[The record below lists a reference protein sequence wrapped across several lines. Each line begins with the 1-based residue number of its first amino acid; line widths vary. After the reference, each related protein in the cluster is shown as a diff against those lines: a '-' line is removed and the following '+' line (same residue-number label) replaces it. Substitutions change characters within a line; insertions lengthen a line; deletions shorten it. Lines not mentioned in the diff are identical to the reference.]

1 MKGNSGRGPWPPN
14 FWSAVTGHRFSLEL
28 KERAATS
35 RSIPKTMQ
43 LKIVVLPG
51 DGVGPEVIE
60 QAVLVLREIAN
71 IHGHNFQFTEHD
83 AGGMAIK
90 RWGSPLPGATLDAC
104 LGAGAVLLG
113 AVGSPDFDH
122 LPADQRP
129 EAGLLQLRRALGG
142 FANLRPISSFQA
154 LAGAS
159 PLRREIIEG
168 VDILFVRELL
178 GGLYF
183 GEPRGLISQNGSSS
197 AFNTMRYTVSEIERV
212 ARVAFAAAGRR
223 RGKVTSVDK
232 ANVLETSQLW
242 RQTVARVALE
252 YPQVTLDHLYV
263 DAAAMHII
271 TNPKRFDVILTENLF
286 GDILSD
292 EASVISG
299 SLGMLASGTVGGA
312 VDLYEPVH
320 GSAPDIAGKGIA
332 NPLGAI
338 ASAAM
343 LLRETGGLEDEAME
357 IDEAIGA
364 VLAAGY
370 RTMDI
375 APGTSG
381 QLIGTVEMGQL
392 VAEAVAEIANM
403 RHAYHAV

>member
-1 MKGNSGRGPWPPN
+1 M
-14 FWSAVTGHRFSLEL
+14 H
-28 KERAATS
+28 
-35 RSIPKTMQ
+35 

-51 DGVGPEVIE
+51 DGVGPEVIA
-60 QAVLVLREIAN
+60 QAVLVLQEIAN
-71 IHGHNFQFTEHD
+71 IHGHTFEFAEHD
-83 AGGMAIK
+83 AGGVAIS
-90 RWGSPLPGATLDAC
+90 RWGSPLPRTTLDAC
-104 LGAGAVLLG
+104 VGADAVLLG

-122 LPADQRP
+122 LAPDRRP
-129 EAGLLQLRRALGG
+129 EAGLLLLRRTLGG
-142 FANLRPISSFQA
+142 FANLRPITYFRA

-159 PLRREIIEG
+159 PLRSEIIQDA
-168 VDILFVRELL
+168 DILFVRELL

-183 GEPRGLISQNGSSS
+183 GEPRGLISQNGSSA

-212 ARVAFAAAGRR
+212 ARVAFAAATRR
-223 RGKVTSVDK
+223 RNKLTSVDK

-242 RQTVARVALE
+242 RQTVSRVAME
-252 YPQVTLDHLYV
+252 YPQVELDHLYV

-271 TNPKRFDVILTENLF
+271 TNPRRFDVILTENLF

-292 EASVISG
+292 EASVITG

-320 GSAPDIAGKGIA
+320 GSAPDIAGRGIA

-343 LLRETGGLEDEAME
+343 LLRQTAGLEEEAAD
-357 IDEAIGA
+357 IEAAIRT
-364 VLAAGY
+364 VLDAGY
-370 RTMDI
+370 RTRDI
-375 APGTSG
+375 AAGTSG
-381 QLIGTVEMGQL
+381 HLIGTAEMGQL
-392 VAEAVAEIANM
+392 VAEAIFELADM